1 MKYLL
6 WILGLFAAAVAITS
20 AAHNPAYVLL
30 VYPPYRIELS
40 LTLFVVLLVLT
51 FVSGYGLVRLIIAAV
66 QMPAYV
72 REFRLERAQ
81 AKVRALLDKELGA
94 FFEGRYAAA
103 EKAAARAMELGDTS
117 ALHPI
122 IAARS
127 AHELREY
134 KKRDAYLAAAEGK
147 TIGGSTMRLMTT
159 SKFLLDQRKPRS
171 ALEAL
176 KKLRDSG
183 VKGHLG
189 AMSLEL
195 KAHQQAGNWDQVLK
209 VLDTLEKRS
218 SIDATLAVQL
228 RQQAWLEI
236 IRQQEDLAS
245 LTVCLKKI
253 PADFKRRSKIAA
265 TAARALIQHGG
276 DSLALQLLTDSLN
289 AQWDSNLVALYGDCH
304 SNDVVAQIEQAEK
317 WLIQYKQDAGLLLA
331 LGKLCLHQK
340 LWGKAQSY
348 LDASNSIAPSH
359 AAYTALGR
367 LAERLGESDVA
378 QKYYQKAM
386 ELVKL

>member
-6 WILGLFAAAVAITS
+6 WILGLFAAAAAITS

-289 AQWDSNLVALYGDCH
+289 AQWDSNLVALYGECH